1 MLDILFRGHTDD
13 SLQHSNVGEY
23 SSGGV
28 ANIIECLSHRVNGGD
43 TKLKNQIETC
53 SENVSD
59 ISKTLQ
65 NELICCCEKFTKNA
79 LIKEIITANF
89 QPILRFL
96 TKFVR

>member
-53 SENVSD
+53 V
-59 ISKTLQ
+59 KM
-65 NELICCCEKFTKNA
+65 
-79 LIKEIITANF
+79 
-89 QPILRFL
+89 
-96 TKFVR
+96 